1 MNSIEKNWFALYTK
15 PRSEFS
21 AEKQLISIGVQN
33 FLPTL
38 ISVRQWSDRKKKVTE
53 PLFRGYIFICSNEK
67 QRLQAIELSSIVR
80 CIFDSGKPAI
90 IPEWQIENVKTLV
103 NVEKEIVVH
112 NSILPGQKVL
122 VKSGPLKGIIG
133 VVLNGETGKS
143 LSVSI
148 DLLNRSVVTHFPDD
162 SLVEIIK
169 K

>member
-1 MNSIEKNWFALYTK
+1 
-15 PRSEFS
+15 
-21 AEKQLISIGVQN
+21 
-33 FLPTL
+33 
-38 ISVRQWSDRKKKVTE
+38 
-53 PLFRGYIFICSNEK
+53 
-67 QRLQAIELSSIVR
+67 
-80 CIFDSGKPAI
+80 
-90 IPEWQIENVKTLV
+90 KTLV